1 MRACRGGKEQFMKK
15 FIKSRRIRLEK
26 IARNLDREKIW
37 EEEQIEAYL
46 DNALSDLAYMKGNY
60 GQYK

>member
-1 MRACRGGKEQFMKK
+1 MKK